1 MKTKLKPLYKIVLV
15 FFLTAL
21 AVSCGKEN
29 GIEPIASNPCEENPC
44 GNPNEC
50 PDQCDNGNADDTG
63 SGITEDDLEPKGNIT
78 ETENGYLV
86 EGSLTIKTDSEESIV
101 FAEADLDVQ
110 FDDNGNLAS
119 ISGTT
124 EIPAPSNFFEFETPV
139 QADIGF
145 FTGKFLN
152 ENRDFEIKL
161 VDERSYFVFAVSA
174 GLELKLGVNDDPD
187 AHKPL
192 SIEAPVGGH
201 ITFIADYTDPMFFFS
216 LGGDALGGDD
226 SNSDNSNGDSSS
238 SHNKLAS
245 VSFGGSF
252 GSNFVYEPTN
262 PVQGN
267 VVSFQANQV
276 TGGTVSFFKL
286 LEVSG
291 MYYQNRGFSADLDF
305 NEPMESDFGVN
316 YRAGINGQLDLSMEI
331 TSFISF
337 GFPIGSGSAAVVA
350 EASTNDGVTAKAF
363 INGLVDPDLSWWPDF
378 IPLMPDG
385 DLNAYGFVEQTGNF
399 DIGLS
404 GSFEIQ
410 MPTGDQGMEG
420 SVRATPEAFTMQ
432 GEVYSGDDV
441 WGASAVYTTN
451 ETKCIA
457 TKPDNFSDGISETVT
472 SQIDAAIETTQN
484 AIQELEDAEAQYELE
499 LSLRGLRAALPGI
512 IDQANAAIDD
522 AVDAG
527 TTTGRNTINSYL
539 SDNNR
544 ILCSDNLSGQI
555 DAIVRGHRNALTRL
569 RNAVNESNDNATTR
583 TELEAALRDLASLD
597 RINRTF
603 SVTIIHGHPTF
614 GCGDL
619 WTLTASRSVTIN
631 ETVLTSSQKAQL
643 LEAAD
648 NVKYIEEADGIRIDA
663 KDIVDQLPTVE
674 ELEGL
679 KDNVE
684 ACVQELTNGIGGAG
698 FVYNHD
704 TKEFSHFIIINGEE
718 KEVGSFNIFDKNELI
733 EVSRPEIGDCNANGA
748 LNKLMEDAKA
758 GTK

>member
-1 MKTKLKPLYKIVLV
+1 MKTKLKNPLFRIWLV
-15 FFLTAL
+15 FLVTMAI
-21 AVSCGKEN
+21 SCGKEN
-29 GIEPIASNPCEENPC
+29 GIEPIASDPCEENPC
-44 GNPNEC
+44 GNPDQC
-50 PDQCDNGNADDTG
+50 PDQCTSVDTG
-63 SGITEDDLEPKGNIT
+63 DAITKDDLNPEGTVT
-78 ETENGYLV
+78 ETTNGYMV
-86 EGSLTIKTDSEESIV
+86 EGSLTLDTEEETIV

-110 FDDNGNLAS
+110 FNEDGTLKS
-119 ISGTT
+119 ISGTS
-124 EIPAPSNFFEFETPV
+124 EIPAPSNYFEFENPV

-152 ENRDFEIKL
+152 ENRDFEIQL
-161 VDERSYFVFAVSA
+161 MDERSYFVFAISV
-174 GLELKLGVNDDPD
+174 GLELNLGVNNDPD

-226 SNSDNSNGDSSS
+226 NNGDNSNGDDNSSQ
-238 SHNKLAS
+238 NKLAS

-252 GSNFVYEPTN
+252 GSNFKYVPTN

-276 TGGTVSFFKL
+276 TGGTVSFFKI
-286 LEVSG
+286 LEASG
-291 MYYQNRGFSADLDF
+291 MYYQNRGFSADLNFD
-305 NEPMESDFGVN
+305 EPMESDFGAN

-337 GFPIGSGSAAVVA
+337 GFPIGSGSAAVVT
-350 EASTNDGVTAKAF
+350 EASTNDGIVAKAF

-385 DLNAYGFVEQTGNF
+385 NLNAYGFVEQTGNF

-404 GSFEIQ
+404 GYFEIQ
-410 MPTGDQGMEG
+410 MPTGNQGMEG

-441 WGASAVYTTN
+441 WGASAIFTAD

-457 TKPDNFSDGISETVT
+457 TKPENFSDGISETVT
-472 SQIDAAIETTQN
+472 SQIDDAIETTQN
-484 AIQELEDAEAQYELE
+484 AIQDLQDAEEQYELE

-512 IDQANAAIDD
+512 IDRAQDAIDD
-522 AVDAG
+522 AVAAG
-527 TTTGRNTINSYL
+527 LSTGRSTINSYL

-569 RNAVNESNDNATTR
+569 RNAVNDSNDNATTR
-583 TELEAALRDLASLD
+583 SELEAALRELASLD

-603 SVTIIHGHPTF
+603 SVTIVHGHATF
-614 GCGDL
+614 GCGSL
-619 WTLTASRSVTIN
+619 WTMTASRNITIN
-631 ETVLTSSQKAQL
+631 ETILTSEQKAQL

-648 NVKYIEEADGIRIDA
+648 NVKYIEEADGIRINA
-663 KDIVDQLPTVE
+663 QDIVDQLPTVE

-679 KDNVE
+679 RDSVE
-684 ACVQELTNGIGGAG
+684 ECVQELTNGIGGAG
-698 FVYNHD
+698 FVYNHN
-704 TKEFSHFIIINGEE
+704 TKEFTHFIIVNGEE
-718 KEVGSFNIFDKNELI
+718 KEVGSFDIFSKDELI
-733 EVSRPEIGDCNANGA
+733 AASRPEINNCNANGA
-748 LNKLMEDAKA
+748 LDKLMEEAKTRA
-758 GTK
+758 VKTHY

>member
-1 MKTKLKPLYKIVLV
+1 MKTKLKNPLFRIWLV
-15 FFLTAL
+15 FLVTMAI
-21 AVSCGKEN
+21 SCGKEN
-29 GIEPIASNPCEENPC
+29 GIEPIASDPCEENPC
-44 GNPNEC
+44 GNPDQC
-50 PDQCDNGNADDTG
+50 PDQCTSVDTG
-63 SGITEDDLEPKGNIT
+63 DAITKDDLNPEGTVT
-78 ETENGYLV
+78 ETTNGYMV
-86 EGSLTIKTDSEESIV
+86 EGSLTLDTEEETIV

-110 FDDNGNLAS
+110 FNEDGTLKS
-119 ISGTT
+119 ISGTS
-124 EIPAPSNFFEFETPV
+124 EIPAPSNYFEFENPV

-152 ENRDFEIKL
+152 ENRDFEIQL
-161 VDERSYFVFAVSA
+161 MDERSYFVFAISV
-174 GLELKLGVNDDPD
+174 GLELNLGVNNDPD

-226 SNSDNSNGDSSS
+226 NNGDNSNGDDNSSQ
-238 SHNKLAS
+238 NKLAS

-252 GSNFVYEPTN
+252 GSNFKYVPTN

-276 TGGTVSFFKL
+276 TGGTVSFFKI
-286 LEVSG
+286 LEASG
-291 MYYQNRGFSADLDF
+291 MYYQNRGFSADLNFD
-305 NEPMESDFGVN
+305 EPMESDFGAN

-350 EASTNDGVTAKAF
+350 EASTNDGIVAKAF

-385 DLNAYGFVEQTGNF
+385 NLNAYGFVEQTGNF

-404 GSFEIQ
+404 GYFEIQ
-410 MPTGDQGMEG
+410 MPTGNQGMEG

-441 WGASAVYTTN
+441 WGASAIFTAD

-457 TKPDNFSDGISETVT
+457 TKPENFSDGISETVT
-472 SQIDAAIETTQN
+472 SQIDDAIETTQN
-484 AIQELEDAEAQYELE
+484 AIQDLQDAEEQYELE

-512 IDQANAAIDD
+512 IDRAQDAIDD
-522 AVDAG
+522 AVAAG
-527 TTTGRNTINSYL
+527 LSTGRSTINSYL

-569 RNAVNESNDNATTR
+569 RNAVNDSNDNATTR
-583 TELEAALRDLASLD
+583 SELEAALRELASLD

-603 SVTIIHGHPTF
+603 SVTIVHGHATF
-614 GCGDL
+614 GCGSL
-619 WTLTASRSVTIN
+619 WTMTASRNITIN
-631 ETVLTSSQKAQL
+631 ETILTSEQKAQL

-648 NVKYIEEADGIRIDA
+648 NVKYIEEADGIRINA
-663 KDIVDQLPTVE
+663 QDIVDQLPTVE

-679 KDNVE
+679 RDSVE
-684 ACVQELTNGIGGAG
+684 ECVQELTNGIGGAG
-698 FVYNHD
+698 FVYNHN
-704 TKEFSHFIIINGEE
+704 TKEFTHFIIVNGEE
-718 KEVGSFNIFDKNELI
+718 KEVGSFDIFSKDELI
-733 EVSRPEIGDCNANGA
+733 AASRPEINNCNANGA
-748 LNKLMEDAKA
+748 LDKLMEEAKTRA
-758 GTK
+758 VKTHY

>member
-15 FFLTAL
+15 FSLTAL

-50 PDQCDNGNADDTG
+50 PDQCDNGNTDDTG

-124 EIPAPSNFFEFETPV
+124 EIPAPSNYFEFETPV

-174 GLELKLGVNDDPD
+174 GLELKLGVNDNPD

-291 MYYQNRGFSADLDF
+291 MYR
-305 NEPMESDFGVN
+305 
-316 YRAGINGQLDLSMEI
+316 
-331 TSFISF
+331 
-337 GFPIGSGSAAVVA
+337 
-350 EASTNDGVTAKAF
+350 
-363 INGLVDPDLSWWPDF
+363 
-378 IPLMPDG
+378 
-385 DLNAYGFVEQTGNF
+385 
-399 DIGLS
+399 
-404 GSFEIQ
+404 
-410 MPTGDQGMEG
+410 
-420 SVRATPEAFTMQ
+420 
-432 GEVYSGDDV
+432 
-441 WGASAVYTTN
+441 
-451 ETKCIA
+451 
-457 TKPDNFSDGISETVT
+457 
-472 SQIDAAIETTQN
+472 
-484 AIQELEDAEAQYELE
+484 
-499 LSLRGLRAALPGI
+499 
-512 IDQANAAIDD
+512 
-522 AVDAG
+522 
-527 TTTGRNTINSYL
+527 
-539 SDNNR
+539 
-544 ILCSDNLSGQI
+544 
-555 DAIVRGHRNALTRL
+555 
-569 RNAVNESNDNATTR
+569 
-583 TELEAALRDLASLD
+583 
-597 RINRTF
+597 
-603 SVTIIHGHPTF
+603 
-614 GCGDL
+614 
-619 WTLTASRSVTIN
+619 
-631 ETVLTSSQKAQL
+631 
-643 LEAAD
+643 
-648 NVKYIEEADGIRIDA
+648 
-663 KDIVDQLPTVE
+663 
-674 ELEGL
+674 
-679 KDNVE
+679 
-684 ACVQELTNGIGGAG
+684 
-698 FVYNHD
+698 
-704 TKEFSHFIIINGEE
+704 
-718 KEVGSFNIFDKNELI
+718 
-733 EVSRPEIGDCNANGA
+733 
-748 LNKLMEDAKA
+748 
-758 GTK
+758 

>member
-1 MKTKLKPLYKIVLV
+1 MKTILKPLNGICLLFLV
-15 FFLTAL
+15 ALTM
-21 AVSCGKEN
+21 SCGKES
-29 GIEPIASNPCEENPC
+29 GIEPIANDPCEENPC
-44 GNPNEC
+44 DNPEQC
-50 PDQCDNGNADDTG
+50 PDQCVAIDTG
-63 SGITEDDLEPKGNIT
+63 DAITEDDLNPKGTVT
-78 ETENGYLV
+78 ETANGYIV
-86 EGSLTIKTDSEESIV
+86 DGSLTLNTEEEPIV
-101 FAEADLDVQ
+101 FAEAELDVQ
-110 FDDNGNLAS
+110 FNEDGTLKS
-119 ISGTT
+119 VSGTS
-124 EIPAPSNFFEFETPV
+124 EIPAPTNYFEFETPV

-161 VDERSYFVFAVSA
+161 VNERSYFVFAISV

-201 ITFIADYTDPMFFFS
+201 ITLIADYTDPMFFFS
-216 LGGDALGGDD
+216 MGGNALGGED
-226 SNSDNSNGDSSS
+226 NNGDNSNGDSSS
-238 SHNKLAS
+238 KLSS

-252 GSNFVYEPTN
+252 GSNFMYEPTN

-267 VVSFQANQV
+267 FVAFQANQV

-286 LEVSG
+286 LEASG
-291 MYYQNRGFSADLDF
+291 MYYQNRGFNADLDF
-305 NEPMESDFGVN
+305 DEPMESDFGAN
-316 YRAGINGQLDLSMEI
+316 YRAGINGKLDLSMEI
-331 TSFISF
+331 TSFITF

-350 EASTNDGVTAKAF
+350 EASTNNGVVAKAF

-399 DIGLS
+399 DVGLS

-420 SVRATPEAFTMQ
+420 SVRATPDAFTME

-457 TKPDNFSDGISETVT
+457 TKPDNFSEGISETVT
-472 SQIDAAIETTQN
+472 EQIDN
-484 AIQELEDAEAQYELE
+484 AIAATEQAIQDLKDAEDQYELE

-512 IDQANAAIDD
+512 IDNAQQAIDD

-527 TTTGRNTINSYL
+527 LSSGRNTINSYL

-544 ILCSDNLSGQI
+544 ILCNDNLSGQI

-569 RNAVNESNDNATTR
+569 RNALNETNDNATTR
-583 TELEAALRDLASLD
+583 TELEGALRDLSSLD

-648 NVKYIEEADGIRIDA
+648 NVKYIEETDGIRIDA
-663 KDIVDQLPTVE
+663 QDVVDQLPTVE

-679 KDNVE
+679 KDDVE

-698 FVYNHD
+698 FVFDHNS
-704 TKEFSHFIIINGEE
+704 KEFSHFIIINGEE
-718 KEVGSFNIFDKNELI
+718 KQVGSFNIFDKNELI
-733 EVSRPEIGDCNANGA
+733 EISRPEVGNCNANGA
-748 LNKLMEDAKA
+748 LDKLMQEAKVRA
-758 GTK
+758 K